1 MQPALEPIFSQ
12 IKWQV
17 ESLKALFHHV
27 NLFSMEQEIYPGGRT
42 CRALLN
48 HIVLIPEADYKLS
61 QGAPYEELQ
70 QYYQYWE
77 KELTTREMLEARL
90 DLSYSILLDAFK
102 ELEQEEL
109 MMQTMSYW
117 GTKFSQ
123 IEWLLMILTHLSHH
137 RAQLYS
143 FLKMEG
149 ETIDEPLFQ

>member
-1 MQPALEPIFSQ
+1 MQPSLEPIFSQ

-17 ESLKALFHHV
+17 ESLKSLFHHV

-42 CRALLN
+42 CGELLN

-61 QGAPYEELQ
+61 QGASYEEMP
-70 QYYQYWE
+70 QYYHYWE

-90 DLSYSILLDAFK
+90 DLSYSILLDAYQ

-109 MMQTMSYW
+109 MVQTTSYW
-117 GTKFSQ
+117 GTTFSQ
-123 IEWLLMILTHLSHH
+123 VEWLLMILTHLSHH

-143 FLKMEG
+143 FLKTEG
-149 ETIDEPLFQ
+149 ENIDEPLFQ

>member
-1 MQPALEPIFSQ
+1 MQPSLEPIFSQ

-17 ESLKALFHHV
+17 ESLKSLFHHV

-42 CRALLN
+42 CGELLN

-61 QGAPYEELQ
+61 QGASYEEML
-70 QYYQYWE
+70 QYYHYWE

-90 DLSYSILLDAFK
+90 DLSYSILLDAYQ

-109 MMQTMSYW
+109 MAQTTSYW
-117 GTKFSQ
+117 GTTFSQ
-123 IEWLLMILTHLSHH
+123 VEWLLMILTHLSHH

-143 FLKMEG
+143 FLKTEG
-149 ETIDEPLFQ
+149 ENIDEPLFQ

>member
-17 ESLKALFHHV
+17 ESLKSLFHHV

-42 CRALLN
+42 CRELLN
-48 HIVLIPEADYKLS
+48 HIVLIPEADYKLAQS
-61 QGAPYEELQ
+61 ASYEEML
-70 QYYQYWE
+70 QYYHYWE

-90 DLSYSILLDAFK
+90 DLSYTILFDAYE
-102 ELEQEEL
+102 ELEREAL
-109 MMQTMSYW
+109 MDKTESYW

-123 IEWLLMILTHLSHH
+123 LEWLLMILTHLSHH

-149 ETIDEPLFQ
+149 ERIDAPLFQ